1 MKKNQLA
8 VFVFL
13 GLLVI
18 AGLVFVNLIQASKAL
33 SYFSSDPKACINCHV
48 MNTQYASWQHSA
60 HASVATCVDCHLPA
74 GQGLAK
80 YMAKAR
86 DGWNHSYA
94 LTAGTYKSAIQ
105 NSKDGGERVQKN
117 CIRCH
122 STLVTT
128 LKNNSELNHG
138 IQGNEIEADQN
149 CWHCHR
155 DVPHG
160 KARGITSVPY
170 NLGVKDVN

>member
-1 MKKNQLA
+1 MKKDKIA

-13 GLLVI
+13 GLLVL
-18 AGLVFVNLIQASKAL
+18 AGLVFFNLLHKSKAL

-60 HASVATCVDCHLPA
+60 HANQATCVDCHLPA

-80 YMAKAR
+80 YLAKAR

-94 LTAGTYKSAIQ
+94 FTTGSYDNAITI
-105 NSKDGGERVQKN
+105 SKNGGERVQKN
-117 CIRCH
+117 CLRCH
-122 STLVTT
+122 STLITT
-128 LKNNSELNHG
+128 IKQNSELNHAG
-138 IQGNEIEADQN
+138 LAADQN

-160 KARGITSVPY
+160 KARGLASVPY
-170 NLGVKDVN
+170 NLGVKEVN